1 MMMAAK
7 DVIFLVPLLL
17 CALLGFLLKN
27 EKKRRDAEVEAER
40 QRANRAE
47 EEARNRVSAAM
58 QDAENRISQAEA
70 IARKRV
76 SAAMQSAE
84 IRISQAEANA
94 RAEAAEICK
103 KAEQFI
109 RDEREAIRNEKQE
122 MQTLTEKEL
131 LIECMSALQT
141 YASRLDRLENKMSNI
156 SISIDSVAKK
166 VAKTKKPYTHVGAIT
181 DAELIGIVQEAAKRI
196 GRITEIT
203 VNDAVVQGI
212 VLSQNKLSTWSFSID
227 FNDDGRLTGNY
238 TVLSDNMDSTIP
250 QRLAKEISKEILYR
264 LNGKG

>member
-17 CALLGFLLKN
+17 CALLGYLLKN

-58 QDAENRISQAEA
+58 QDAERRISQAEA
-70 IARKRV
+70 KA
-76 SAAMQSAE
+76 Q
-84 IRISQAEANA
+84 
-94 RAEAAEICK
+94 AEAAEIRK
-103 KAEQFI
+103 KAEQLI

-181 DAELIGIVQEAAKRI
+181 DTELIGIVQEAAKRI

>member
-17 CALLGFLLKN
+17 CALLGYLLKN

-47 EEARNRVSAAM
+47 EEARNRVSTAM
-58 QDAENRISQAEA
+58 QDAERRISQAEA
-70 IARKRV
+70 KA
-76 SAAMQSAE
+76 Q
-84 IRISQAEANA
+84 
-94 RAEAAEICK
+94 AEAAEIRK
-103 KAEQFI
+103 KAEQLI